1 MLQTTLGHMI
11 AGTSLTWLHSIT
23 PECVPADVIAVV
35 ECIPVDVIGGVEE
48 ALARQQSAPT
58 DVFEQIRYG

>member
-1 MLQTTLGHMI
+1 MWQTTLGHMI
-11 AGTSLTWLHSIT
+11 AGTPLTWSHSIT

-48 ALARQQSAPT
+48 ALARQQSAPP